1 MPRLCLIILLAL
13 PCSELSA
20 QEPFKAEY
28 WEKNWRDWP
37 RPDFDY
43 SYSNFIAVE
52 NIVLREFFSSN
63 SNNSG
68 ERYFHYARFQYPDQS
83 SIDNW
88 SKLVFQLPNYANLKD
103 IDFRIWE
110 GEILLY
116 EARASSIRERF
127 LDTLS
132 ADPHSGKL
140 YAFSLLFPE
149 LKPGHVV
156 ELMISLDGTPLPY
169 QLGFHQSFPIARSVQ
184 RIKIASAYPLQYS
197 ASKNVRTEE
206 KRIFENKFY
215 TFETNSCEALSPEL
229 GLSTLAASLPM
240 VWIDW
245 LDQVFYYDREESRQW
260 GQVLENLFYQGALRD
275 YAVYR
280 NSLDYEFG
288 LQQYYGSW
296 IRPVRYFHERPTSL
310 NSNQAYAEGRWRLSR
325 SYAERWLRVEEK
337 LDLIIQENGVP
348 DFEEAMEMVY
358 RSQKKASESYLRF
371 MPVYPPVFT
380 EYGLL
385 CSHYEALLKY
395 FKKDYRLA
403 LYYPQRSGRPD
414 STYPSPWPAYARG
427 IAFRDDSTKAWSYI
441 FPGPYLGQFL
451 EPGQVPPD
459 FKGGSALLFSR
470 EDSIAPEWAPL
481 TDPEIKRHGI
491 KQHYNVRFDTKA
503 NRMIVRD
510 TLFLEGAFRSILAS
524 AYLRQDS
531 AVDQLSFTNHQL
543 ITNALRNDSIVY
555 GKTKNLP
562 ASDTIVLDWNMRQ
575 AQTLK
580 GRAFNDRDYALPM
593 AFSAEWQ
600 WRFIGI
606 DSLVIDG
613 PLADQAIDNP
623 FYSLQVSQEKTAKG
637 ATILRVKMELKKAF
651 VPKEE
656 YPYYLDWYQLLESE
670 RSLQVRI
677 IKTEG
682 S

>member
-13 PCSELSA
+13 TCSELSA

-149 LKPGHVV
+149 LKPGHIV

-169 QLGFHQSFPIARSVQ
+169 QVGFHQSFPIARSVQ
-184 RIKIASAYPLQYS
+184 RIKITSAYPLQYS

-260 GQVLENLFYQGALRD
+260 RQVLENLFYQGALRD

-296 IRPVRYFHERPTSL
+296 IRPVRYFHERPSSL

-325 SYAERWLRVEEK
+325 SYAERWIRVEEK
-337 LDLIIQENGVP
+337 LNLIIQDNGVP
-348 DFEEAMEMVY
+348 NFQEAMRMVY
-358 RSQKKASESYLRF
+358 RSQKKASKSYLRT
-371 MPVYPPVFT
+371 MPIYPPVFT

-385 CSHYEALLKY
+385 CSHYEALLQY
-395 FKKDYRLA
+395 FKKEYRLV
-403 LYYPQRSGRPD
+403 LYYPERSGRPD
-414 STYPSPWPAYARG
+414 SSYPSPWPAYARG
-427 IAFRDDSTKAWSYI
+427 IAYREDSTATWQYI
-441 FPGPYLGQFL
+441 FPGPYLGQFF
-451 EPGQVPPD
+451 EPGEVPPD
-459 FKGGSALLFSR
+459 FTGGSALLFAR
-470 EDSIAPEWAPL
+470 EDSIRPQWQALSAPDIYQHAF
-481 TDPEIKRHGI
+481 
-491 KQHYNVRFDTKA
+491 KQHYHLRFDRKA
-503 NRMIVRD
+503 NRLILRD
-510 TLFLEGAFRSILAS
+510 SLFLEGAFRSILAS
-524 AYLRQDS
+524 AYLRGDS

-543 ITNALRNDSIVY
+543 ITNALRNDSILY
-555 GKTKNLP
+555 GRKRNFQ
-562 ASDTIVLDWNMRQ
+562 ARDTFNLDWNMRQ
-575 AQTLK
+575 ARTLR

-593 AFSAEWQ
+593 AFCAEWQ
-600 WRFIGI
+600 WRFVDI
-606 DSLVIDG
+606 DSLVVDWPIS
-613 PLADQAIDNP
+613 DQTIDNP
-623 FYSLQVSQEKTAKG
+623 FYSLRLTEEKTSNN
-637 ATILRVKMELKKAF
+637 TIILRLKMEVKKAF

-656 YPYYLDWYQLLESE
+656 HPYYLDWYQLLEGDWP
-670 RSLQVRI
+670 LQVRI
-677 IKTEG
+677 IQT
-682 S
+682 